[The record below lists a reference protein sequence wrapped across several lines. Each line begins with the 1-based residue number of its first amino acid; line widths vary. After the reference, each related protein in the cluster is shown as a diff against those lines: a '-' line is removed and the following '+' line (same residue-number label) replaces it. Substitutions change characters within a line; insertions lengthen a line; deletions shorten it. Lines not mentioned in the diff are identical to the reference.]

1 MKQLRDYQV
10 ELSSKAIDILKQYG
24 MVYFAVEVRCGKTA
38 MALETCKL
46 FGAKNVLF
54 LTKKE
59 AISSIQSDYY
69 DFGYDKHFN
78 IIITND
84 ESMHKIENPQL
95 FDLVIHDEHHRFGS
109 KPKPGKAT
117 KMFREL
123 FADKPMIFL
132 SGTPNPESFSQMYHQ
147 MWVSNRSPWV
157 HYRNFYKWAHDYVNI
172 KQKRIG
178 AHMHNDYSHGIE
190 DKIMRDVAHLMIT
203 YTQEQAGFST
213 TINETVLHVD
223 MKPST
228 MALADR
234 LLADRV
240 IEGKDEVILADTAA
254 KLMQKLHQLYS
265 GTIKFES
272 GNSMVLDTS
281 KAEFIK
287 ERFAGKKIGIFY
299 VFKEELNAL
308 SQVFGSQNLTTDLDE
323 FNSSDKSIA
332 LQVVSGR
339 EGISLR
345 NADYLVFYNI
355 QHSAVSYFQAI
366 DRMTTMDRLSNEI
379 FWIFSN
385 GGIEDKI
392 YKVVKGKKKYT
403 LNVFK
408 KDYLK

>member
-1 MKQLRDYQV
+1 MKQLRDYQ
-10 ELSSKAIDILKQYG
+10 IDISNKAVEVLRNYG
-24 MVYFAVEVRCGKTA
+24 MVYLAMEVRTGKTSTSLQVA
-38 MALETCKL
+38 KM

-54 LTKKE
+54 LTKKK
-59 AISSIQSDYY
+59 AIKSIEEDYK
-69 DFGYDKHFN
+69 DFGFDFN
-78 IIITND
+78 ILIIND

-109 KPKPGKAT
+109 FSKPGKAT
-117 KMFREL
+117 KLFREL

-147 MWVSNRSPWV
+147 MWVSYRSPWNN
-157 HYRNFYKWAHDYVNI
+157 YRNFYKWAGDYVNV

-178 AHMHNDYSHGIE
+178 AHMHNDYSGGIE
-190 DKIMRDVAHLMIT
+190 DKIMKDVSHLMIT
-203 YTQEQAGFST
+203 YTQQDAGFST
-213 TINETVLHVD
+213 IIKETILHVD
-223 MKPST
+223 MAPRT
-228 MALADR
+228 MMMADK

-287 ERFAGKKIGIFY
+287 SKFEGKKLGIFY

-379 FWIFSN
+379 FWVFSN

>member
-1 MKQLRDYQV
+1 MKQLRDYQ
-10 ELSSKAIDILKQYG
+10 IDISNKAVEVLRNFG
-24 MVYFAVEVRCGKTA
+24 MVYLAMEVRTGKTSTSLQVA
-38 MALETCKL
+38 KM

-54 LTKKE
+54 LTKKK
-59 AISSIQSDYY
+59 ALNSIMNDFW
-69 DFGYDKHFN
+69 DFGFDNSFN
-78 IIITND
+78 IIVCND
-84 ESMHKIENPQL
+84 ESMHKIENPMK
-95 FDLVIHDEHHRFGS
+95 FDLIIHDEHHRFGS
-109 KPKPGKAT
+109 FPKPGKAT
-117 KMFREL
+117 KLFREL

-147 MWVSNRSPWV
+147 MWVSYRSPWSN
-157 HYRNFYKWAHDYVNI
+157 YRNFYKWAADYVNV

-178 AHMHNDYSHGIE
+178 AHMHNDYSGGIE
-190 DKIMRDVAHLMIT
+190 DKIMKDVSHLMIT
-203 YTQEQAGFST
+203 FTQQDAGFST
-213 TINETVLHVD
+213 TIKETILHVD
-223 MKPST
+223 MAPRT
-228 MALADR
+228 MMMVNK

-272 GNSMVLDTS
+272 GNSMVLDIS

-287 ERFAGKKIGIFY
+287 SQFEGKKLGIFY

-392 YKVVKGKKKYT
+392 YKVVKSKKKYT